1 MERTVAYSTTSNISI
16 NFIDRVVILVRRS
29 FLILGIF
36 CLMIGAMVFS
46 SETIF
51 VFNNFS
57 FVVGEAEINGDQYT
71 IQIPKDVSFDENSFM
86 LNNAPSHTQ
95 ISFIRPDSLT
105 TLYEKNLDKAV
116 EFVFESGKKLSL
128 TVISSLPVLEDQYGK
143 LYYRPQGYP
152 IFENTDYRNSYA
164 VNIDF
169 PSRFEGKLTY
179 SYLLRGTQWN
189 TSYRIDIE
197 EDKAKLTGNY
207 IIDLGFL
214 TGNRELY
221 LVSGN
226 VKAPQFVEDVVGR
239 GMDNQ
244 VKAFATEAAD
254 MIESTPDIR
263 VYSVKTPLKDTKV
276 EYTFFSDMVDLR
288 KEYVFRPTY
297 SGQLESVF
305 IDYISEDFDF
315 ELPDGTV
322 QIFDGYRYAGYSV
335 IGKTISGEDLVLKGA
350 SRSIEVK
357 GRFVRK
363 YDGLYHDMREYEN
376 YYTVTNLSNEEQTVF
391 IEDSLPVNAQI
402 NNVLLND
409 KTVDISVN
417 PAGEFRFEVNVKGK
431 DSIELF
437 VDYSV
442 PK

>member
-1 MERTVAYSTTSNISI
+1 
-16 NFIDRVVILVRRS
+16 
-29 FLILGIF
+29 
-36 CLMIGAMVFS
+36 
-46 SETIF
+46 
-51 VFNNFS
+51 
-57 FVVGEAEINGDQYT
+57 
-71 IQIPKDVSFDENSFM
+71 
-86 LNNAPSHTQ
+86 
-95 ISFIRPDSLT
+95 
-105 TLYEKNLDKAV
+105 
-116 EFVFESGKKLSL
+116 
-128 TVISSLPVLEDQYGK
+128 
-143 LYYRPQGYP
+143 
-152 IFENTDYRNSYA
+152 
-164 VNIDF
+164 
-169 PSRFEGKLTY
+169 
-179 SYLLRGTQWN
+179 
-189 TSYRIDIE
+189 
-197 EDKAKLTGNY
+197 
-207 IIDLGFL
+207 
-214 TGNRELY
+214 LY

-305 IDYISEDFDF
+305 IDYISEDFEY
-315 ELPDGTV
+315 ELPGGTV
-322 QIFDGYRYAGYSV
+322 QIFDSNRYAGYSV
-335 IGKTISGEDLVLKGA
+335 IGKTISGEDLMLKGA

-402 NNVLLND
+402 NNVLLNN
-409 KTVDISVN
+409 KTVDISLS
-417 PAGEFRFEVNVKGK
+417 PAGEFRFEVKVKGK
-431 DSIELF
+431 DSVEMF

>member
-1 MERTVAYSTTSNISI
+1 MRRT
-16 NFIDRVVILVRRS
+16 
-29 FLILGIF
+29 FLILEIF
-36 CLMIGAMVFS
+36 CLIIGTMVFS

-57 FVVGEAEINGDQYT
+57 FVVGEVEINKDQYT
-71 IQIPKDVSFDENSFM
+71 IEIPKDVSFDENSFM

-95 ISFIRPDSLT
+95 ISFTRPDSLT
-105 TLYEKNLDKAV
+105 TLYEKNLGKAI

-128 TVISSLPVLEDQYGK
+128 TVISSLPVLKDQYRK
-143 LYYRPQGYP
+143 LYYKPQGYP
-152 IFENTDYRNSYA
+152 IFENTDYRNNYT

-169 PSRFEGKLTY
+169 PSTFEGKLTY

-189 TSYRIDIE
+189 TSYRLDIE
-197 EDKAKLTGNY
+197 EGKAKFTGNY

-214 TGNRELY
+214 TENRELY

-226 VKAPQFVEDVVGR
+226 VKAPQFVEDVVER
-239 GMDNQ
+239 GMDNR
-244 VKAFATEAAD
+244 VKAFAAESVG

-263 VYSVKTPLKDTKV
+263 VYSVETPLKDTKV
-276 EYTFFSDMVDLR
+276 EYTFFSSVIDLR

-297 SGQLESVF
+297 FGQLESVF

-315 ELPDGTV
+315 ELPEGTV
-322 QIFDGYRYAGYSV
+322 QIFDGNRYAGYSV
-335 IGKTISGEDLVLKGA
+335 IDKTISGEDLVLKGA

-357 GRFVRK
+357 GRFIRK

-376 YYTVTNLSNEEQTVF
+376 YYTVTNLSNEEQTVY
-391 IEDSLPVNAQI
+391 IEDSLPVNSQI
-402 NNVLLND
+402 NNVLLSDNS
-409 KTVDISVN
+409 VDISVN
-417 PAGEFRFEVNVKGK
+417 PVGEFRFEVNVKGK

-437 VDYSV
+437 IDYSV